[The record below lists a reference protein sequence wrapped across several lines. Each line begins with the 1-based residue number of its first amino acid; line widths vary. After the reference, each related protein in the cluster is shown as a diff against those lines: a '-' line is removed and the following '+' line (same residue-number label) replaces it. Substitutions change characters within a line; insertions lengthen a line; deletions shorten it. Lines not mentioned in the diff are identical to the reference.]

1 MLGVL
6 IKSVLPKIIKVG
18 FGKTE
23 VVKTGKGLA
32 VGGMGAAAVQIAA
45 SMGWLPEAVLEP
57 AVLPYTVAIAA
68 AIVNALRQFIRD
80 NT

>member
-1 MLGVL
+1 
-6 IKSVLPKIIKVG
+6 
-18 FGKTE
+18 
-23 VVKTGKGLA
+23 
-32 VGGMGAAAVQIAA
+32 MGAAAVQIAA